1 MVAPSLSLTQFYP
14 TFTGR
19 TLANTIR
26 TDLVTTGFDVS
37 NDGARIAGTAT
48 NGNSNYIE
56 LLLDNPIN
64 ATGIIFKV
72 FMQTAYRTQN
82 IQLGLG
88 SGPDIYQLW
97 QTPTDPRIFFRLHDL
112 LIDVRQPPVYPA
124 VGAFNIT
131 AVDRIRLNFDAISSA
146 TNANLIRFE
155 GIPYYF
161 DGDTEGVQL
170 IDGDIGNPLSFAALY
185 TALEAYNVFAIASR
199 ITPLN
204 TFLGTNS
211 MQFVAPVTMGNAGTT
226 AVSQNPSTLI
236 FSSTPNNANN
246 NNIDNSTNLVES
258 AFRARF
264 SGLTAPDRTFQNLN
278 MPFLW
283 ADEGGGNTWP
293 RLVLIGPSTVN
304 LGTSDYQGA
313 RIQAGSGL
321 TSGGNNIVIEWLNST
336 APTVYEWNGT
346 ANLAGSTFNSPA
358 STYYIDIPASLGTV
372 TLDVSDVNFTTRPT
386 GDRVFRAA
394 PGVGETV
401 TIRAAASAA
410 FTVAAN
416 VQNDGAGTVEI
427 LAPQVTLTIQGIP
440 AGGIF
445 TIWDDEDPDPQ
456 DLGTLLQE
464 TSPTT
469 GADITYIGSS
479 GNALILQF
487 VPNTGDSAQYQEFN
501 FPFTFPAASQNLDLS
516 TQLELENSL

>member
-82 IQLGLG
+82 IRVGLG

-112 LIDVRQPPVYPA
+112 LIDTRQPPVYPA

-131 AVDRIRLNFDAISSA
+131 AVDRIRLNFDAISST

-226 AVSQNPSTLI
+226 AVSQDPSTLI

-246 NNIDNSTNLVES
+246 NNIDNSTNLIES

-283 ADEGGGNTWP
+283 ADEGGGNTWT
-293 RLVLIGPSTVN
+293 RLVLIGPAIVI
-304 LGTSDYQGA
+304 LGTSNYSGTVLRQQGPVTAGQNVSFNFDDALAILAVYQWSNQSVITGSVFDSPNA
-313 RIQAGSGL
+313 DHYINIDDSLTLPDGTTPAVTINDGDTLDLTGVSFVQPANVSTIRLNIPGKTIDIIAGDSGL
-321 TSGGNNIVIEWLNST
+321 TAGDITVVAGSFNLVAAPASIELT
-336 APTVYEWNGT
+336 
-346 ANLAGSTFNSPA
+346 NLAPGS
-358 STYYIDIPASLGTV
+358 
-372 TLDVSDVNFTTRPT
+372 
-386 GDRVFRAA
+386 RVF
-394 PGVGETV
+394 
-401 TIRAAASAA
+401 IRN
-410 FTVAAN
+410 TT
-416 VQNDGAGTVEI
+416 DGINLFNLIE
-427 LAPQVTLTIQGIP
+427 
-440 AGGIF
+440 
-445 TIWDDEDPDPQ
+445 
-456 DLGTLLQE
+456 
-464 TSPTT
+464 PTT
-469 GADITYIGSS
+469 TFSNSSDAIGKDLLIRVRNASGVTRYKPFQTTATLSS
-479 GNALILQF
+479 FGLSLVVN
-487 VPNTGDSAQYQEFN
+487 QE
-501 FPFTFPAASQNLDLS
+501 LD
-516 TQLELENSL
+516 E